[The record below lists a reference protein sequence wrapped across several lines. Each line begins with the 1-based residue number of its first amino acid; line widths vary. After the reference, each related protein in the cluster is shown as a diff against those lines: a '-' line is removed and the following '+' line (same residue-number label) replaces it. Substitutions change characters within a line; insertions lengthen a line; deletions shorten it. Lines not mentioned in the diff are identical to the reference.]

1 LFRKGN
7 VLGTIVPNKIEKN
20 EKYFSAT
27 HEEENED
34 CMPNERLLHFFRK

>member
-1 LFRKGN
+1 MYQERLFQIKS
-7 VLGTIVPNKIEKN
+7 KKN